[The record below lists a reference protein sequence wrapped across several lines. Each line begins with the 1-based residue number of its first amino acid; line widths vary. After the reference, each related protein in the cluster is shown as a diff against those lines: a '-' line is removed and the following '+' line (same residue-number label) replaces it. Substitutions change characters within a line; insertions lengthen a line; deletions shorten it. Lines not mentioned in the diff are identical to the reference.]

1 MDQLRMETR
10 LTTRFTSRITSTAVG
25 LALLAAVPAACSSGG
40 SSSKEIRARTK
51 SVLVK
56 GGMSK
61 KEADCYVASLSDQT
75 LEQIVKGGPSA
86 VKDPNSVRQAT
97 KCAPSGN

>member
-1 MDQLRMETR
+1 
-10 LTTRFTSRITSTAVG
+10 
-25 LALLAAVPAACSSGG
+25 
-40 SSSKEIRARTK
+40 
-51 SVLVK
+51 
-56 GGMSK
+56 MSK